1 MENAVIDQVDERP
14 RYMQIQKALEER
26 ITAGTYPVGTLIPT
40 ELELTQEFTA
50 SRSTV
55 REALRQLSTRG
66 YVDRKQGVGTRVVSS
81 STRSNYQ
88 QAFTSL
94 EELFQ
99 VSKQTYFVVLSTE
112 VVSLSPEIASQ
123 IDGSAGYDE
132 WILVSGVRWTEEGG
146 RPICYVQSYIP
157 KQFLPQITE
166 LTEYQG
172 PFFSFLERHAGTP
185 IEEVV
190 QEIRAVQMPAD
201 FARHLGLRP
210 GSWSLQLLRRY
221 ITEKNVLIASFNW
234 HPADQM
240 AYVMQIH
247 RARDIGNEH

>member
-1 MENAVIDQVDERP
+1 MERIANADLDERP
-14 RYMQIQKALEER
+14 RYVQIQRALEDR
-26 ITAGTYPVGTLIPT
+26 IVSGGYPVGDLIPT
-40 ELELTQEFTA
+40 EVELMQEFMT

-55 REALRQLSTRG
+55 REALRQLSNRG
-66 YVDRKQGVGTRVVSS
+66 YVDRRKGVGTRVVSKTTS
-81 STRSNYQ
+81 SSYQ

-99 VSKQTYFVVLSTE
+99 VATETYFAIHSAEIVA
-112 VVSLSPEIASQ
+112 LSPEIASAV
-123 IDGSAGYDE
+123 DGSSGGDE
-132 WILVSGVRWTEEGG
+132 WLLISGVRWTEEGG
-146 RPICYVQSYIP
+146 RPLCYVQSYIP
-157 KQFLPQITE
+157 KQYQPQLAE
-166 LTEYQG
+166 LMEFQG
-172 PFFSFLERHAGTP
+172 PFFSYLERHARTP

-190 QEIRAVQMPAD
+190 QEIRAVSMPPE

-221 ITEKNVLIASFNW
+221 IVERNVLIASFNW

-247 RARDIGNEH
+247 RARDTDQEA